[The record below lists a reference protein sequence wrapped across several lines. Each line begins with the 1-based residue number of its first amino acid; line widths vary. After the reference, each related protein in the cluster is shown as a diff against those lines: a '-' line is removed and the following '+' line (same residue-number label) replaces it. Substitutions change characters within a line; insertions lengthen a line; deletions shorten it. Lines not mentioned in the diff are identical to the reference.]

1 MQTPVPNPNT
11 KPVMPSMDSDTR
23 PTDQNLQKFLDFL
36 GKAEGADYNV
46 IVGGKKF
53 QDFSKHPGVVG
64 LRTKEGPSTAAGK
77 YQITKTTYDDFAPKL
92 GIKDFSPQSQDRIAI
107 ELIRSKGAL
116 EDVERGDFRSAI
128 DKLGS
133 TWASLPSSPYTQ
145 PKRGWDFAETT
156 LGVPL
161 GERTKIARAA
171 TQTQKATKGVSPSAK
186 KPMKLAPLDTLPTS
200 YRTALAL
207 NFLTDSDPEDE
218 VMSKAIEVLR
228 TTQED
233 SERGAPAGAATLQR
247 YLKSQKPVDPF
258 QFLVREE
265 EPQQIM
271 RPPAIQKI
279 RRMAQGGLVYRQAGS
294 LPQGERSVNEVPQI
308 GPDGRLLLPTLEP
321 ERKLSLAEKARGL
334 IETGAT
340 IATGAVA
347 APIAAAT
354 GLARGKNINE
364 ANVEAGKVMEA
375 MTFMPRTEAG
385 RRYLEQFGRAMQ
397 ESKLDALLPQA
408 QLLNVRVAPGAAR
421 YLGEQAKGKV
431 EEAVMPTLRKQAGR
445 EDLTPED
452 VYGAMLGKPAD
463 VMAEAGAIYATRPL
477 GLKADVGADVRSAS
491 KVAERYA
498 EEAALESDDYVRN
511 LKTEIFRTNEDLSRV
526 NQKLEN
532 LLATS
537 PNPELSDEYK
547 GLIRRTEELEGQK
560 SMFEGRLA
568 RENDRA
574 QIFTN
579 FAPTLEAI
587 SNKAVDYF
595 STTFGTVKDP
605 LYKAFVDGRWTPK
618 WMNEVEHG
626 GISGD
631 MQLNY
636 ERFLVSGLK
645 DLPSWNEPVSGTPG
659 RAAVP
664 AYGLTLDDVR
674 AMARGEKGTPLQQE
688 QAAISLSQMYDALS
702 EQTGEIISPYTDVGF
717 FMNPEAKKLAVPVVQ
732 DAAEIALRNMK
743 KAAIDQDLFD
753 YAKADGGKAANE
765 ALEAIVSRL
774 RRGASER
781 SEESKQR
788 TEASIQEFI
797 RQING
802 ALDDREVFEARTNAN
817 VDAFRSELR
826 RSFGGK
832 EFGAEEYGWG
842 ERPGLQPENI
852 LDAFE
857 KHYLK
862 TLKYYYDNHA
872 DPAVGK
878 VATTADPKTV
888 AMTKTLYELVGTPA
902 MKKKS
907 IQEIEADL
915 RQAFAGKERWRISVD
930 NRTPEEVV
938 MAEAM
943 EAAHTSMADVYET
956 FYNQVTEQQGAPTS
970 SLSFRRGRTY
980 GSTLA
985 PDTTDPFSKSGK
997 VLETGASRL
1006 NILNTLVRHTP
1017 VFDEAIRKG
1026 QPVYSLD
1033 SNVLFD
1039 QEFSPF
1045 NMEDIAEYAA
1055 TLSPRDL
1062 QKASFA
1068 DLVVGS
1074 EGNWTNINNPKTI
1087 LNRMEKGRPV
1097 TSDQALLGVTK
1108 TPYAI
1113 PLVNPVLG
1121 KNRDVAGWYEITS
1134 PDGMKAEGMM
1144 AQHCIKQP
1152 SYYNQYMNG
1161 ESKFFTLRD
1170 SQGYPKLTIQ
1180 MRNKDYQGPD
1190 EYPLI
1195 SPTMSSE
1202 LPGENF
1208 SIIAQIK
1215 GNYNSPDAMAFEDE
1229 VNNFFRNYMR
1239 QYNLRNLKITEDS
1252 DYLTPALRG
1261 EEPL

>member
-1 MQTPVPNPNT
+1 
-11 KPVMPSMDSDTR
+11 
-23 PTDQNLQKFLDFL
+23 
-36 GKAEGADYNV
+36 
-46 IVGGKKF
+46 
-53 QDFSKHPGVVG
+53 
-64 LRTKEGPSTAAGK
+64 
-77 YQITKTTYDDFAPKL
+77 
-92 GIKDFSPQSQDRIAI
+92 
-107 ELIRSKGAL
+107 
-116 EDVERGDFRSAI
+116 
-128 DKLGS
+128 
-133 TWASLPSSPYTQ
+133 
-145 PKRGWDFAETT
+145 
-156 LGVPL
+156 
-161 GERTKIARAA
+161 
-171 TQTQKATKGVSPSAK
+171 
-186 KPMKLAPLDTLPTS
+186 
-200 YRTALAL
+200 
-207 NFLTDSDPEDE
+207 
-218 VMSKAIEVLR
+218 
-228 TTQED
+228 
-233 SERGAPAGAATLQR
+233 
-247 YLKSQKPVDPF
+247 
-258 QFLVREE
+258 
-265 EPQQIM
+265 
-271 RPPAIQKI
+271 
-279 RRMAQGGLVYRQAGS
+279 MAQGGLVYRQAGS
-294 LPQGERSVNEVPQI
+294 PPQGERFRNEVPQI
-308 GPDGRLLLPTLEP
+308 GPDGRLLLPTPEP
-321 ERKLSLAEKARGL
+321 EPELSLAEKARGL
-334 IETGAT
+334 LETGAT

-347 APIAAAT
+347 APIAAVT

-375 MTFMPRTEAG
+375 LTYMPRTAAG
-385 RRYLEQFGRAMQ
+385 REYLQQFGRAMQ

-445 EDLTPED
+445 EDLTPEE
-452 VYGAMLGKPAD
+452 VYGAMLGKPSE
-463 VMAEAGAIYATRPL
+463 VMAEAGASYATRPL
-477 GLKADVGADVRSAS
+477 GLKADVGSDVWAAS
-491 KVAERYA
+491 KVAKKYA
-498 EEAALESDDYVRN
+498 EEAALESNDYVRN
-511 LKTEIFRTNEDLSRV
+511 IKTEIFRTNEDLSRV
-526 NQKLEN
+526 NQKLES

-547 GLIRRTEELEGQK
+547 GIIRRTEELEGQK
-560 SMFEGRLA
+560 SMLEGRLA

-574 QIFTN
+574 QTFAN
-579 FAPTLEAI
+579 FAPTIKAI

-595 STTFGTVKDP
+595 SNTFGTVKDP

-645 DLPSWNEPVSGTPG
+645 DLPSWNEPVAGAPG
-659 RAAVP
+659 RPAVP

-702 EQTGEIISPYTDVGF
+702 DQTGEIISPYTDVGF
-717 FMNPEAKKLAVPVVQ
+717 FMNPEARKLAVSVVQ
-732 DAAEIALRNMK
+732 DAGEMAARGLKRISGEKEEIYL
-743 KAAIDQDLFD
+743 
-753 YAKADGGKAANE
+753 
-765 ALEAIVSRL
+765 
-774 RRGASER
+774 
-781 SEESKQR
+781 
-788 TEASIQEFI
+788 
-797 RQING
+797 
-802 ALDDREVFEARTNAN
+802 
-817 VDAFRSELR
+817 
-826 RSFGGK
+826 
-832 EFGAEEYGWG
+832 WG
-842 ERPGLQPENI
+842 ERPELSDEKI

-862 TLKYYYDNHA
+862 TLKYYYDTQA
-872 DPAVGK
+872 DPAAGK
-878 VATTADPKTV
+878 VATTSDPKTV
-888 AMTKTLYELVGTPA
+888 AMTKTLYELVGTPE

-907 IQEIEADL
+907 LNEIENDL
-915 RQAFAGKERWRISVD
+915 RSSFGGKDRWRID
-930 NRTPEEVV
+930 ANKRTPEEVV

-943 EAAHTSMADVYET
+943 EAAHSSMADVYET
-956 FYNQVTEQQGAPTS
+956 FYNRVTEQQGAPTS
-970 SLSFRRGRTY
+970 SLSFRRGKTY
-980 GSTLA
+980 GSTLQ
-985 PDTTDPFSKSGK
+985 PDITDPFSKSGK
-997 VLETGASRL
+997 VLESGASRL
-1006 NILNTLVRHTP
+1006 NILNALIRDTP
-1017 VFDEAIRKG
+1017 AFDEAIRKG

-1033 SNVLFD
+1033 SNVLYD
-1039 QEFSPF
+1039 QQFSPF

-1062 QKASFA
+1062 EKASFA

-1074 EGNWTNINNPKTI
+1074 EGNWTNISNPKTI

-1108 TPYAI
+1108 TPYAV

-1134 PDGMKAEGMM
+1134 PDGMKAEGLM

-1190 EYPLI
+1190 EYPL
-1195 SPTMSSE
+1195 SPTYMSSE

-1215 GNYNSPDAMAFEDE
+1215 GNYNSPDAMAFQDE

-1239 QYNLRNLKITEDS
+1239 QYNLRNLQITEDP